1 MAGFFRSYISWYA
14 QIADPLKDWKCT
26 LLKPRPT
33 VGKARKNFTKA
44 THVVVPTQDELIAF
58 QML

>member
-14 QIADPLKDWKCT
+14 QIADPLKDQKRT

-33 VGKARKNFTKA
+33 AGKAQKNFAKA
-44 THVVVPTQDELIAF
+44 AHVAVPTQDKLTAF
-58 QML
+58 